1 MNSFIEDCLCY
12 CRAPGITQQRIN
24 RIKEKSESLIRFI
37 RKPNQKEKIS
47 KLEPQ
52 EHEVELVHKGESL
65 SKVQNPIEK
74 GFTTDCQNNL
84 LLD

>member
-1 MNSFIEDCLCY
+1 MNSFIEDCVCY

-47 KLEPQ
+47 KVRDVIGSER
-52 EHEVELVHKGESL
+52 GRRGS
-65 SKVQNPIEK
+65 I
-74 GFTTDCQNNL
+74 
-84 LLD
+84 